1 MGIVKIIIFCLAL
14 LASFILGGFIFLNS
28 ANIKQANIQ
37 QSAETPSVVAAPIT
51 TKGVS
56 SPLPKTTIIGE
67 IIDSH
72 GNTFVVKDENITRSI
87 ILTPRTTI
95 KTVKENNGNVEII
108 AGNLGDI
115 REKMFVVVKTQED
128 LALFM
133 DAIASE
139 ILYST
144 EQFVLEK
151 TNAKETR

>member
-1 MGIVKIIIFCLAL
+1 MGIVKIIILCLAI
-14 LASFILGGFIFLNS
+14 LASFALGGFVFLNI
-28 ANIKQANIQ
+28 ANIKQTNIQ
-37 QSAETPSVVAAPIT
+37 QPVETPSDVAASIT

-56 SPLPKTTIIGE
+56 TPLPKTTIIGQV
-67 IIDSH
+67 IDSH

-95 KTVKENNGNVEII
+95 KTVKENNGNAEII
-108 AGNLGDI
+108 TGKLGDI
-115 REKMFVVVKTQED
+115 REKMFAVVKTQED
-128 LALFM
+128 LSLFM

-151 TNAKETR
+151 TNAKEAR